1 MNSKRTYSKE
11 EIRYNLE
18 TNNEWLIRG
27 LLAIYKRQT
36 DDEQNAGITKHD
48 NGVGFSGC
56 DSSFLTNAAQFYQK
70 RGFLTAKQLVSVR
83 KAMLKYAGQ
92 LERISKG
99 LM

>member
-1 MNSKRTYSKE
+1 MTSKRKWSKA

-27 LLAIYKRQT
+27 LMAIYKRQT

-70 RGFLTAKQLVSVR
+70 RGFLTEKQLVSVR
-83 KAMLKYAGQ
+83 KAMVKYSGQ